1 MDAQERDRLTRLEA
15 QMKGVVASMDRL
27 RDELTKYV
35 LQERYIWTERIVIG
49 IVSGFV
55 GFGVSSLVAA

>member
-1 MDAQERDRLTRLEA
+1 
-15 QMKGVVASMDRL
+15 MKGVVASMDRL